1 MAISSAATSSASI
14 RYAVDTRTS
23 QFTVQAFASGLIAAV
38 AHSPKIA
45 IREWSGVAQMA
56 SSTLEG
62 ASLKVRVRAASL
74 EVLDE
79 LSEVD
84 RRELHRVMNREVLE
98 TEEFPEIAYDSTEV
112 AADKLKEDLYR
123 LNVHGRLTLHGVT
136 NDQDFVAQA
145 SLGVDSLRAYGSF
158 LLLQTDYDIRIA
170 SIAGG
175 TLKLLDELKFSFYVV
190 ARKVSET
197 VEL

>member
-14 RYAVDTRTS
+14 RYVVDTRTS

-45 IREWSGVAQMA
+45 IRDWSGMVQMA
-56 SSTLEG
+56 SPTLQG
-62 ASLKVRVRAASL
+62 ASLKVRVKPASL

-98 TEEFPEIAYDSTEV
+98 TAEFPEIAYDSTEV

-123 LNVHGRLTLHGVT
+123 LNVRGRLTLQSVT
-136 NDQDFVAQA
+136 NDQDFEAQA
-145 SLGVDSLRAYGSF
+145 SLGVDSVRAYGSF
-158 LLLQTDYDIRIA
+158 SLLQTDYDIRIA

-175 TLKLLDELKFSFYVV
+175 TLKLLDELKFSFYVL
-190 ARKVSET
+190 ARKAE
-197 VEL
+197 